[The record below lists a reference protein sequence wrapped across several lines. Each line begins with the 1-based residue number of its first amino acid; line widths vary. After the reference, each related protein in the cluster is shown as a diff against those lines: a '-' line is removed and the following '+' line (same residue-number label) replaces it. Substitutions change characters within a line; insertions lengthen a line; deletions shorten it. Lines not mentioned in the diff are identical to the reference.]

1 MSGSD
6 IVLAATVVAMVA
18 CAAGVVFA
26 REAVRL
32 FLSLGGFLLAVA
44 AAFLVLG
51 NPLVAVAQV
60 FLYVG
65 GVLVLLL
72 FALMVIRR
80 GKDER
85 LSVRSR
91 KDPSAAFISFGVFLL
106 LAFGAA
112 PVLGGSQVRIVDPA
126 EVGEYLLGP
135 GQVAFELAGVLLLA
149 ALLAILVIVKAGEDR

>member
-6 IVLAATVVAMVA
+6 IALASTMVAMIA

-32 FLSLGGFLLAVA
+32 FVSLGGFLLAVA

-51 NPLVAVAQV
+51 HPLVAVAQV

-72 FALMVIRR
+72 FALMVVRR
-80 GKDER
+80 GTDER
-85 LSVRSR
+85 LAVRSR
-91 KDPSAAFISFGVFLL
+91 KDPGAALISFGVFLL
-106 LAFGAA
+106 LALGVA
-112 PVLGGSQVRIVDPA
+112 PVLGTSDRLMVEPA
-126 EVGEYLLGP
+126 DVGAYLLGP
-135 GQVAFELAGVLLLA
+135 GLVVFELAGVLLLA
-149 ALLAILVIVKAGEDR
+149 SLLAILVIVKAGEDR

>member
-6 IVLAATVVAMVA
+6 IALAATMAAMVA

-44 AAFLVLG
+44 ATFLVLRH
-51 NPLVAVAQV
+51 PLVAVAQV

-80 GKDER
+80 GTDER
-85 LSVRSR
+85 LAVRSR
-91 KDPSAAFISFGVFLL
+91 KDPGAALISFGVFLL
-106 LAFGAA
+106 LALGAA
-112 PVLGGSQVRIVDPA
+112 PVLGTTGGPVVEPS
-126 EVGEYLLGP
+126 EVGAYLLGP
-135 GQVAFELAGVLLLA
+135 GLVVFELAGVLLLA